1 MAETAERMYGRDA
14 GFPNRAGI
22 SAGLIRRAGGG
33 IAGGGLHS
41 FHGPACRYEIH
52 GIIRGDPQVL
62 EESRF
67 SMDLH
72 MLVQIGQIK
81 LQCAMEFD
89 LAPKQVSE
97 RKRRT
102 NLDIFNVFTSYN
114 KGLSEKNNPAPQFD
128 SIGEDAVVLPQ
139 VFR

>member
-1 MAETAERMYGRDA
+1 MWGPSFAKKRFPERKSYMTNGRKRQMRMFRRDA

-22 SAGLIRRAGGG
+22 SAGLIRRAGGE

-62 EESRF
+62 EQSRF

-72 MLVQIGQIK
+72 MLVQIRPIK
-81 LQCAMEFD
+81 LDCQFEF
-89 LAPKQVSE
+89 E
-97 RKRRT
+97 
-102 NLDIFNVFTSYN
+102 
-114 KGLSEKNNPAPQFD
+114 
-128 SIGEDAVVLPQ
+128 LPL
-139 VFR
+139 